1 MSATSVSMWR
11 ERAGH
16 ANVSENYAGFR
27 TLSLCRVS
35 KGTTASGNAF
45 EKNSAT
51 M

>member
-1 MSATSVSMWR
+1 MLAKI
-11 ERAGH
+11 
-16 ANVSENYAGFR
+16 ENDAGFR

-35 KGTTASGNAF
+35 KGTTVSDGNAF